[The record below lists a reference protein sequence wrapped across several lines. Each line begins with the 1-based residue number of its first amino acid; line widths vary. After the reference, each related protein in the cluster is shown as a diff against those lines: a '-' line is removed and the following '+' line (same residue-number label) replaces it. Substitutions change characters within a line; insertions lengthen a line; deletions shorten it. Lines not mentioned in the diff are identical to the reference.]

1 MLGLGSGGSG
11 STSHTGPQAPMDT
24 ADAFTNAIRI
34 QQALDKPQ
42 PQAAIITPKSKP
54 PKAPVPVTPVAPVY
68 NTIEIQTSGSMM
80 LTELQEFDEEND
92 QAM

>member
-24 ADAFTNAIRI
+24 ADAFTNAISI
-34 QQALDKPQ
+34 QQALEKPQ

-54 PKAPVPVTPVAPVY
+54 PKAPAPVTPVAPVS
-68 NTIEIQTSGSMM
+68 NTVEIQTSGLMM
-80 LTELQEFDEEND
+80 LTELKEFGEEND